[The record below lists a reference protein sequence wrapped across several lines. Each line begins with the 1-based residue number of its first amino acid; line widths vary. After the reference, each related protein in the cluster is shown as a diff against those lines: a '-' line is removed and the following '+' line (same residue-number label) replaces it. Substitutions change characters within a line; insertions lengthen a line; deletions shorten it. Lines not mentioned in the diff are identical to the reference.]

1 MSLLLNP
8 AVLPDPPLRP
18 RPVLL
23 LRAASARLLLLDRPH
38 ALVGHGGA
46 AVAKRVLLLLLLLL
60 HEQKRRL
67 FAPIAWI
74 ARWLCR
80 CSVGKAAG
88 GGEERERER
97 ELLIM
102 VGHFFIQKSTSKI

>member
-23 LRAASARLLLLDRPH
+23 LRAASARLLLHDRPH

-46 AVAKRVLLLLLLLL
+46 AVAKRVLLLLL
-60 HEQKRRL
+60 HEQRWRF
-67 FAPIAWI
+67 FAAIVWIAWWLQ
-74 ARWLCR
+74 RW
-80 CSVGKAAG
+80 AG
-88 GGEERERER
+88 
-97 ELLIM
+97 
-102 VGHFFIQKSTSKI
+102 